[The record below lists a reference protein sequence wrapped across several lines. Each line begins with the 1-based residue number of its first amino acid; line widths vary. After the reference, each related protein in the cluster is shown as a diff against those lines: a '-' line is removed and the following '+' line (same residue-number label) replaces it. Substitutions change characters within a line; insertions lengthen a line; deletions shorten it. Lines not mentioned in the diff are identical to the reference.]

1 MNISTTQRPSL
12 CTLPVELIHHIF
24 HYLDAQTIVRSF
36 RSVCKQFYTIVKAYD
51 QFKLDFNASLKSDFL
66 FLCNFISPENIQS
79 LTLSDRDETPGQV
92 EFFLSFTRIKQF
104 TRLRYLT
111 IFEIDDCYLNIILKD
126 LSTLTL
132 QSLCIHSER
141 DYSRD
146 NTSLDQ
152 LSSVMSLPS
161 LHNVNLNIP
170 NLNLSELLWSLEC
183 KVQHLEIY
191 CRTLDEYCNILNH
204 LPNLRKFVVIQL
216 NQDSTDEIVTQLSNL
231 TPFRQLS
238 YLAFKHCHIDIIL
251 LELLLLLAPSIERL
265 QLIRSID
272 LHTFI
277 AHLHQWANFVETK
290 LPFLTQFEF
299 FLTEDEHDFNFT
311 VDTESLIDPFRTS
324 FWTEKKSWFAIC
336 DYIVY
341 PRTVILYTP
350 LTFDPEFEYVYESKE
365 IRRSS
370 SVPNIN
376 NATKMDGVRK
386 LRLDLTNVMTLATS
400 SQGGLPHNIR
410 FPRLDQLTIRI
421 GDEWPLGSLR
431 FLSSLV
437 DLSNLIKLSLQI
449 SSAFYNSSEWTDV
462 HGAKQS
468 LEKSLNEIN
477 VEIYPK
483 SIIQYI
489 DQLMGKLKRLNEYS
503 IKPNSML
510 VLGLKSILAK
520 SLHRLL
526 KENYY
531 IDELVY
537 YTDQL
542 DEHFYLL
549 TVTTINTSVSINLFD
564 EFTISYRNMTNRLT
578 DLHKKLCFYMDKS
591 QSNFN
596 KQILIKLNML
606 HESLQFFIQF
616 IEKHILNK
624 INIILDT
631 EQENKIHKSIVLI
644 ECLII
649 SIIVCITIVPLIF
662 IGIKFLLE
670 WKVKHIQQT
679 IDQVGCLNIQR
690 SNQEQYPLDV
700 INNDAL
706 PNQLKPYGVYN
717 DMNNTSGENSNSSS
731 NNNLMEKNKTD
742 DHHSVGIFLFSIRL
756 CFALINMLII
766 ILSLITGFLY
776 GLDLLL
782 NMSCEL
788 VHHNQTLLI
797 SLVTNN
803 FVNQS
808 GTFDVNRTI
817 FNIINDCNRNV
828 HFSKILFENASTQLQ
843 NELSSTIKDINQNIF
858 DQFLNFNN
866 KINITSD
873 LHLLMSIASSSGLT
887 KIVMLLKSID
897 HDFEQIRQIFQ
908 RILKRNSTLLTNFTS
923 SVFNEFEEFT
933 MKVIQ
938 STIEKC
944 PLPKDT
950 ILRADELI
958 CHQTAKNINGLWLQ
972 IFLFSFSM
980 ITGIYILGIYI
991 YKQLF

>member
-277 AHLHQWANFVETK
+277 AHLHQWANFIETK
-290 LPFLTQFEF
+290 LPSLTQFEF

-531 IDELVY
+531 ID
-537 YTDQL
+537 D
-542 DEHFYLL
+542 
-549 TVTTINTSVSINLFD
+549 
-564 EFTISYRNMTNRLT
+564 
-578 DLHKKLCFYMDKS
+578 
-591 QSNFN
+591 
-596 KQILIKLNML
+596 
-606 HESLQFFIQF
+606 
-616 IEKHILNK
+616 
-624 INIILDT
+624 
-631 EQENKIHKSIVLI
+631 
-644 ECLII
+644 
-649 SIIVCITIVPLIF
+649 
-662 IGIKFLLE
+662 
-670 WKVKHIQQT
+670 
-679 IDQVGCLNIQR
+679 
-690 SNQEQYPLDV
+690 
-700 INNDAL
+700 NDAL
-706 PNQLKPYGVYN
+706 PNQLKPYDVYN

-742 DHHSVGIFLFSIRL
+742 DHHSVGLFLFSIRL